1 MSRSLREY
9 VVDGLGGR
17 RRCQVPDQSRRLF
30 AATDC
35 GQRKPD
41 KEAMTRGKAG
51 VRGAESEVRGE
62 KLGSKQKAVGSED
75 SGI

>member
-1 MSRSLREY
+1 MGEEKVSG
-9 VVDGLGGR
+9 V
-17 RRCQVPDQSRRLF
+17 RCQVPDQSRRLF

-35 GQRKPD
+35 GQRTPD

-51 VRGAESEVRGE
+51 VRSAESEVRGQ